1 MIIVILGVH
10 HDFWPSPWFCVTAV
24 IIGRL
29 CTKSTQ
35 WSSFSDANF
44 AVQLMVSFSATR
56 LRLRVVYDSICLFI
70 QIFFCSL
77 AHKIFSFSW
86 HFDALCMATFLQY
99 FCWCHWTPWFFHE
112 AVVILHIYHDFLAAL
127 VMTVMFHF
135 YSSLW
140 SYQSLSLHVVCV
152 CLCVINCNSKSIDL
166 FRIAHCVK
174 FLPAILL

>member
-35 WSSFSDANF
+35 WSSFSDANL

-70 QIFFCSL
+70 QIFFAVWHTKFSHFHGILMLYAWPLSFTVLLLMSL
-77 AHKIFSFSW
+77 NSVIVPRSCRDFAH
-86 HFDALCMATFLQY
+86 L
-99 FCWCHWTPWFFHE
+99 PWFSCSPGNDSHVPFLFQFMKLS
-112 AVVILHIYHDFLAAL
+112 VIKFARC
-127 VMTVMFHF
+127 
-135 YSSLW
+135 
-140 SYQSLSLHVVCV
+140 VCV
-152 CLCVINCNSKSIDL
+152 CDKL
-166 FRIAHCVK
+166 
-174 FLPAILL
+174 